1 MPGLVAFRR
10 RWSIGSDDL
19 AVPGAF
25 FFLLHAIWLTVLS
38 VALAVSDLSS
48 EVPCQSQLWEY
59 ILGYLI
65 ILSGCL
71 LLEACIVGVSMRGSI
86 LETAPREATQYLIY
100 IRLGVM
106 VVEMAWLVVGVIWL
120 VKYYHSCQAP
130 TAKEAL
136 IGAVICNW
144 ISVTSAFIMVW
155 CTFDPAGR
163 SWVKMKNYQRTMKD
177 GQKKY
182 QYKRSGS
189 HHRNWRQ
196 RKVLR
201 AYRDSWDNRC
211 RMLFCCM
218 DRSDRNQN
226 SFADIAQLLSEFFR
240 DLDVVPSDIIAGL
253 VLLRRVQKLERNNI
267 VKSNSN
273 DTYEFL
279 SGVKV
284 TPASTFLALNQPD
297 QLAFFK
303 DVIHYMRLAMSI
315 YGWPVFMMQ
324 HSSTGCCRL
333 CPYLKGGCRR
343 PATTAEVV
351 EDNCCLCNT
360 AATQRMAPLDELE
373 LVYVTYHVDVGETP
387 FMVAVDHQRCT
398 VIVCIRGTMS
408 TKDVVT
414 DLECEGEPI
423 PTTPLRD
430 DWLGH
435 RGMVQ
440 TAHYIRDKLASERL
454 LERAFSRAAAGAG
467 AGAASYRLVL
477 VGHSLG
483 AGTAAILAILLRDQ
497 YPELRCFAY
506 SPPGGLLSM
515 PAVEYTKE
523 FITSVV
529 VGKDV
534 VPRIGLHQLEQL
546 RSDLMDVIKHSKQSK
561 WRVIGG
567 GMSCCGCCCSE
578 EEASSAACGDL
589 VQRRLAGRQLSA
601 AHPSDST
608 IALTVHQPLYP
619 PGRVMHIVRHHPEHH
634 GGDKKVRRGEPVYQA
649 IWVENDSFD
658 EVLISPVMIQDHM
671 PDKVLQ
677 ALQKVLSCVGPA
689 KPVRSG
695 ASHLRGASEERR
707 PLVSSPL
714 LAAAPAAA
722 AAPAT
727 VSQHRLQLETSF
739 DCEFAP
745 PPPPPPPFEDTV
757 SVSTL
762 QLVWTGRR
770 PCPPTPPISGLPGR
784 AGQPAP
790 LASPDTVSEAS
801 SSGGGSLLR
810 EVLRAAALPRRRPLS
825 VISQSPGADE
835 PSGSGGG
842 GDGGWSEATTPE
854 EPRDTLLP
862 LEAVPP
868 GGKQRPP
875 QPSGD
880 SGFVNGG
887 SSASEPWFVTPRT
900 SGAAHFVFPGEPGAD
915 CEVFLPG
922 ETPGRPAPSAV

>member
-10 RWSIGSDDL
+10 RWGIGSDDL
-19 AVPGAF
+19 VVPGAF
-25 FFLLHAIWLTVLS
+25 FFILHAIWLIVLS
-38 VALAVSDLSS
+38 VVLGVAELSS
-48 EVPCQSQLWEY
+48 DVQCQSQLFEY
-59 ILGYLI
+59 IVGYLV

-71 LLEACIVGVSMRGSI
+71 LLEACIVGVSMRGTI
-86 LETAPREATQYLIY
+86 LDTAPREATQYLLY

-106 VVEMAWLVVGVIWL
+106 VIEIAWLVVGVIWL
-120 VKYYHSCQAP
+120 VKYYNSCQAP
-130 TAKEAL
+130 TAREAVM
-136 IGAVICNW
+136 GVVVCNW
-144 ISVTSAFIMVW
+144 ISVTSTLIMVW

-177 GQKKY
+177 GQKKF

-201 AYRDSWDNRC
+201 AYRDSWDSRC

-240 DLDVVPSDIIAGL
+240 DLDVVPSDIVAGV
-253 VLLRRVQKLERNNI
+253 VLLRKVQKLERNNI
-267 VKSNSN
+267 VKSTSN

-279 SGVKV
+279 SGVQV
-284 TPASTFLALNQPD
+284 TPTSTFLALNRPD

-303 DVIHYMRLAMSI
+303 DVIHYMRFAMSI

-324 HSSTGCCRL
+324 HSSSGCCRL
-333 CPYLKGGCRR
+333 CPYLKCGCKRLH
-343 PATTAEVV
+343 TGAEIV
-351 EDNCCLCNT
+351 EDNCCMCNS
-360 AATQRMAPLDELE
+360 AATQKMAPLEDVE
-373 LVYVTYHVDVGETP
+373 LVYVTYHVDIGETP
-387 FMVAVDHQRCT
+387 FMVAVDHDRQV

-423 PTTPLRD
+423 PTNPVRD

-440 TAHYIRDKLASERL
+440 TAEYIRDKLAAERL
-454 LERAFSRAAAGAG
+454 LERAFAATRRGPSA
-467 AGAASYRLVL
+467 YRLVL

-483 AGTAAILAILLRDQ
+483 AGTAAILAILLRDTH
-497 YPELRCFAY
+497 PELRCFAY

-515 PAVEYTKE
+515 PAVEHTKE

-561 WRVIGG
+561 WRAIGG
-567 GMSCCGCCCSE
+567 GLS
-578 EEASSAACGDL
+578 L
-589 VQRRLAGRQLSA
+589 LQRRTAGRQLS

-619 PGRVMHIVRHHPEHH
+619 PGRVMHVVRHHPAA
-634 GGDKKVRRGEPVYQA
+634 RGKRVNRSEPVYQA

-677 ALQKVLSCVGPA
+677 ALEKVLSCVGPA
-689 KPVRSG
+689 KPVRTLPG
-695 ASHLRGASEERR
+695 RGAALAEELR
-707 PLVSSPL
+707 PLV
-714 LAAAPAAA
+714 
-722 AAPAT
+722 
-727 VSQHRLQLETSF
+727 
-739 DCEFAP
+739 
-745 PPPPPPPFEDTV
+745 
-757 SVSTL
+757 
-762 QLVWTGRR
+762 
-770 PCPPTPPISGLPGR
+770 PCP
-784 AGQPAP
+784 
-790 LASPDTVSEAS
+790 
-801 SSGGGSLLR
+801 
-810 EVLRAAALPRRRPLS
+810 
-825 VISQSPGADE
+825 
-835 PSGSGGG
+835 
-842 GDGGWSEATTPE
+842 
-854 EPRDTLLP
+854 
-862 LEAVPP
+862 
-868 GGKQRPP
+868 
-875 QPSGD
+875 
-880 SGFVNGG
+880 
-887 SSASEPWFVTPRT
+887 
-900 SGAAHFVFPGEPGAD
+900 
-915 CEVFLPG
+915 
-922 ETPGRPAPSAV
+922 

>member
-1 MPGLVAFRR
+1 MK
-10 RWSIGSDDL
+10 
-19 AVPGAF
+19 
-25 FFLLHAIWLTVLS
+25 LTVLS

-414 DLECEGEPI
+414 DLECEG
-423 PTTPLRD
+423 
-430 DWLGH
+430 
-435 RGMVQ
+435 
-440 TAHYIRDKLASERL
+440 
-454 LERAFSRAAAGAG
+454 
-467 AGAASYRLVL
+467 YRLVL

-677 ALQKVLSCVGPA
+677 ALQKSGPDDTLRLDNTECVAKAGVEGNQDQPRPVPTTKAPPPDGEEGELDSDASSELSELSADLAAETDSWRRRQTERARPGVECSWVLSCVGPA

-757 SVSTL
+757 S
-762 QLVWTGRR
+762 
-770 PCPPTPPISGLPGR
+770 
-784 AGQPAP
+784 
-790 LASPDTVSEAS
+790 
-801 SSGGGSLLR
+801 
-810 EVLRAAALPRRRPLS
+810 
-825 VISQSPGADE
+825 SPGADE